1 LAIGFMFYTVKT
13 GVVQG
18 QDNSSPLSER
28 VSALEVNVLALDAR
42 LKLLENVGGGAS
54 QHDINVKPDDM
65 MPPPLKPEVDG
76 GADVLVPGLSP
87 QIPAPKVED
96 GTKPD
101 DKNSNLLKPQSD
113 NVGRS
118 GSSVGSL
125 SEKKSSI

>member
-1 LAIGFMFYTVKT
+1 M
-13 GVVQG
+13 
-18 QDNSSPLSER
+18 
-28 VSALEVNVLALDAR
+28 
-42 LKLLENVGGGAS
+42 LENRGGEAW
-54 QHDINVKPDDM
+54 QDPINGQSDDVR
-65 MPPPLKPEVDG
+65 PHQLKPEVYA